1 MTMSSMWE
9 SMVAFYEPTLE
20 IMSLWTLGLPLFVT
34 VIAVMF
40 ILSQKWQGPLTIRA
54 LTNAAFPKEQYA
66 HASSRVD
73 MWNGIILLMLGFPL
87 VGVIAINGIA
97 IADNVGA
104 YFNAEL
110 GARDPVI
117 TSTWLLVSV
126 QFLVYFLSVDF
137 VGYWVHRWCHTNA
150 HLWHLHK
157 PHHTAETLT
166 PWTLFRQHPIEFF
179 GLNII
184 PAVIGGAFTGAV
196 LYATGS
202 QVHPGMVAA
211 VATAAYIAFFVI
223 DVFSHVHMPISYG
236 WLNRIVLAPVMH
248 NLHHSMEPHHWDKNN
263 AVILTLWDWM
273 FGTLYLP
280 KKGETWR
287 WGCNEEE
294 YGPNNPHKT
303 LKGFYFD
310 PFVTLWRHLKE
321 GKSPN
326 P

>member
-1 MTMSSMWE
+1 MTMHNVWE
-9 SMVAFYEPTLE
+9 SIVAFYEPTIE
-20 IMSLWTLGLPLFVT
+20 IMSLWAFGLPLFVT

-40 ILSQKWQGPLTIRA
+40 IFSQKWQGPLTLRA
-54 LTNAAFPKEQYA
+54 LINAAFPREQYD

-73 MWNGIILLMLGFPL
+73 RWNGIILLMLGFPL

-97 IADNVGA
+97 IADNAGA
-104 YFNAEL
+104 YLNAEF
-110 GARDPVI
+110 GAQEPVI
-117 TSTWLLVSV
+117 TTSWLMVSV

-137 VGYWVHRWCHTNA
+137 VGYWVHRWCHTHA
-150 HLWHLHK
+150 LLWHLHK

-184 PAVIGGAFTGAV
+184 PAIFGGAFTGVV

-202 QVHPGMVAA
+202 QIHPGMVAA
-211 VATAAYIAFFVI
+211 VTTTAYIAFFVI

-236 WLNRIVLAPVMH
+236 WLNRIILAPVMH

-280 KKGETWR
+280 KQGETWR
-287 WGCNEEE
+287 WGCNDEE
-294 YGPNNPHKT
+294 YGANNPHKT
-303 LKGFYFD
+303 LKGFYID
-310 PFVTLWRHLKE
+310 PFKTFWRHLKE
-321 GKSPN
+321 GESPN